1 MNQFNT
7 HSSLTDQLEREL
19 IRQEIGRQMSF
30 APVFNFKRVADK
42 IASLFGY
49 TRVEN
54 TLDSSYA
61 TR

>member
-7 HSSLTDQLEREL
+7 HSTLTDQLEREL

-30 APVFNFKRVADK
+30 APVFNFKRIADK
-42 IASLFGY
+42 VAALFGY
-49 TRVEN
+49 TRAEA
-54 TLDSSYA
+54 TLDGSYA